1 MFCIAFVIISLVF
14 SGTCVD
20 VWGTHMC
27 ECPLKTAAKDCSQV
41 IDDPVRMEGAG
52 IQTYLNTSLPS
63 STVFFPWYNG
73 ISVRTRAREGVLMH
87 IVIAGNQHV
96 TMEVRVGWG
105 SPVMSL
111 RLLLHVVFIFLR
123 PILGIF
129 GDEAL

>member
-1 MFCIAFVIISLVF
+1 MPDNQIDKWSEVIGCYVLYYPCYKISLVF
-14 SGTCVD
+14 IGTCVD

-27 ECPLKTAAKDCSQV
+27 ECPPKTAAKDCSQV

-96 TMEVRVGWG
+96 IMEVR
-105 SPVMSL
+105 
-111 RLLLHVVFIFLR
+111 
-123 PILGIF
+123 
-129 GDEAL
+129 E